1 MTVLLIM
8 GHATDALQFENALR
22 LQLPYCTFVV
32 GILLFLFDFVHPQ
45 VHLGHDRVIQ
55 YFVDEA
61 IGHRQRVF
69 LSVGVT
75 NLPRISINLSRLQSS
90 RLQCF
95 CLLHKVQIMAE
106 HRRDLLEVWMG
117 TKLEGIKSILF
128 FEIMFVRKG
137 KKRSSLQLA
146 SNTVTRLRKQTKT
159 CLVIEE

>member
-22 LQLPYCTFVV
+22 LQLPYCAFVV

-117 TKLEGIKSILF
+117 TTRTDKAYSILRNN
-128 FEIMFVRKG
+128 VREEG
-137 KKRSSLQLA
+137 EETQFA
-146 SNTVTRLRKQTKT
+146 TAGIQYGHTFAQTNQDLP
-159 CLVIEE
+159 CD